1 MDKRK
6 RALQAGCAVLVFAM
20 LAGCVPIAPQTDPPP
35 DVVGPSGTGTAENTP
50 QGTNTDVVSTPSPQ
64 PSSAIPSQEPDTAAT
79 PEPTPSA
86 SPSDPLPSSLPTPEV
101 TVAPTPTPSTTPG
114 TTITPTP
121 VPTPI
126 ATPKPT
132 VTPKPTPTPVSTP
145 TPAPTPTPAG
155 IVDSTPVDH
164 VNLGQEA
171 GALSQGGAAVPVES
185 PVASGEEVKTSAE
198 AEIDYSNA
206 SAGYVMVRYNQQIS
220 QRLKA
225 QVKGPTTTYT
235 YNLTAGLWA
244 AFPLSDGNGTY
255 QITVYKNV
263 VDSKYAAVISQTI
276 SVSLVNEFAPFL
288 HSNQYVNYAA
298 APATVA
304 TAAQLTAGL
313 GDPLQKVEAIYN
325 FVVKE
330 ISYDTALAAS
340 VSSGYLPN
348 LDSVLARRSGI
359 CFDYAAMMTGM
370 LRSQGV
376 PCKLVVGYAG
386 SAYHA
391 WISVWSPSTGWIDGV
406 IFFNGSSWQRM
417 DPTFASS
424 GNSSEAILQYIG
436 NGSNYAAKYFY

>member
-6 RALQAGCAVLVFAM
+6 RTLQTGCAILILAL
-20 LAGCVPIAPQTDPPP
+20 LAGCMPVTPQTDPQP
-35 DVVGPSGTGTAENTP
+35 DVVVPSDAAAADNTP
-50 QGTNTDVVSTPSPQ
+50 QGTDAGGESESSPQ
-64 PSSAIPSQEPDTAAT
+64 PSSAMPSQDPDTV
-79 PEPTPSA
+79 E
-86 SPSDPLPSSLPTPEV
+86 
-101 TVAPTPTPSTTPG
+101 
-114 TTITPTP
+114 
-121 VPTPI
+121 
-126 ATPKPT
+126 
-132 VTPKPTPTPVSTP
+132 
-145 TPAPTPTPAG
+145 TPAPTGSPSSDDPIVSAEPTPTATPAPTETPGVTATPTPTSTSEVTPAPTSTPAG
-155 IVDSTPVDH
+155 IVDSTPVDN

-171 GALSQGGAAVPVES
+171 GALSQGNAAVPVES

-235 YNLTAGLWA
+235 YNLTAGVWA

-304 TAAQLTAGL
+304 KAAQLTAGL
-313 GDPLQKVEAIYN
+313 SDPLQKVEAIYN

-340 VSSGYLPN
+340 VSSGYLPD